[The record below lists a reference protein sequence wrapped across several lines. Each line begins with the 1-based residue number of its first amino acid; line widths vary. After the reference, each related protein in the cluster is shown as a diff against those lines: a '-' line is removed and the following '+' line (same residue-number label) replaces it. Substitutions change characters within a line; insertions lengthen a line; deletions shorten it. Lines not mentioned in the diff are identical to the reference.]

1 MWKVKDE
8 ITGREKYDVPDEVK
22 AWLVHDV
29 WEAARYRATHLTYDL
44 ETLLKFY
51 VKEKAEELYERRTPK
66 PGVYIYKPVEAQPGP
81 IRGLVVTSC
90 SADGKLCT
98 VVEHAGKRK
107 LRAFDLQTQQPAP
120 YAPPGE
126 YMELSARLIVR
137 EMVYDE
143 TAGRWKVAKIT
154 DIPLEEARK

>member
-1 MWKVKDE
+1 
-8 ITGREKYDVPDEVK
+8 
-22 AWLVHDV
+22 
-29 WEAARYRATHLTYDL
+29 
-44 ETLLKFY
+44 
-51 VKEKAEELYERRTPK
+51 
-66 PGVYIYKPVEAQPGP
+66 
-81 IRGLVVTSC
+81 
-90 SADGKLCT
+90 
-98 VVEHAGKRK
+98 VEHVGKRK

-126 YMELSARLIVR
+126 YMELPPGIIVR